1 MDNREYFDK
10 VASQWDQM
18 RTRLFSVNVRETA
31 MNIAEVSEGKT
42 AADIGAG
49 SGFITEGLLARGLN
63 VIAVDH
69 SQEMLEVM
77 HRKFANTKGLEVRLS
92 DSERLPLDDASVDY
106 VFANM
111 YLHHVE
117 NPPAAILEMV
127 RILKPSGVLVITD
140 ADEHNQEFLRIEQHD
155 RWLGFKHED
164 VRKWYHAAGLSEIE
178 VRSIGETCR
187 PTSECGS
194 TVDINIFAA
203 LGRKGILR

>member
-18 RTRLFSVNVRETA
+18 RTKLFSVNVRETA
-31 MNIAEVSEGKT
+31 MRIAGVSEGKT

-49 SGFITEGLLARGLN
+49 SGFISEGLLARGLK

-77 HRKFANTKGLEVRLS
+77 RRKFPDTKGLEVRLG
-92 DSERLPLDDASVDY
+92 DSVRLPLDDASVDY

-117 NPPAAILEMV
+117 DPPAAILEMV
-127 RILKPSGVLVITD
+127 RILKPSGALVITD
-140 ADEHNQEFLRIEQHD
+140 ADEHNHEFLRIEQHD
-155 RWLGFKHED
+155 RWLGFKHD
-164 VRKWYHAAGLSEIE
+164 DLRRWYREAGLAEIE
-178 VRSIGETCR
+178 VRSIGEKCR
-187 PTSECGS
+187 PTAECGT
-194 TVDINIFAA
+194 TVDISIFAA
-203 LGRKGILR
+203 SGRKRVGE